1 MFVTHTQ
8 YGIPYI
14 FMEFNELVFFSF
26 NNEKNCMIS
35 NIASKIV
42 VSKGI
47 RFYKI
52 KNRCT
57 CVLNVINDQ
66 KKIQSEKKG
75 PQTSTEKV
83 MIRISAATSCAH
95 LLSSFFSFFFVWSP
109 TNIVNQLTPCVFL
122 LNIFFLFCFTWIKF
136 SVKN

>member
-1 MFVTHTQ
+1 
-8 YGIPYI
+8 
-14 FMEFNELVFFSF
+14 MEFNELVFFSF

-83 MIRISAATSCAH
+83 MIRISVATSCAH
-95 LLSSFFSFFFVWSP
+95 LLSSFIFFVFFCLVSNKYRQSIDTMCIPFEYFFFV
-109 TNIVNQLTPCVFL
+109 LFH
-122 LNIFFLFCFTWIKF
+122 LNKILCEKLIIKIGC
-136 SVKN
+136 